1 MRLTKQELLE
11 KRKLAKEESIR
22 NTILIR
28 AKTRQELRLQR
39 AKEVPQ
45 AQYCESS
52 YTQQH
57 MYVVHELEKGKFVA
71 ICTRCLKQSLVSV

>member
-1 MRLTKQELLE
+1 MTKQELLQKKQE
-11 KRKLAKEESIR
+11 QREQAIKNS
-22 NTILIR
+22 ILIR
-28 AKTRQELRLQR
+28 AKTRQELRAER
-39 AKEVPQ
+39 AKQVPQ

-71 ICTRCLKQSLVSV
+71 ICTRCLKQTLVSV